1 MADHFGFTKL
11 LVTDLEVSARF
22 YSTVFGFEE
31 HGRVQSQIAD
41 RKIAEIIF
49 KPDAPGASG
58 FVLLHFEGVTSP
70 SSDEVILGFVTDD
83 LSELVRR
90 VEGAGGT
97 VTAPPRKMPE
107 HGITVA
113 FVNDNEGHL
122 IEVVEMLPRTD

>member
-1 MADHFGFTKL
+1 MVDHFGFTKL
-11 LVTDLEVSARF
+11 LVTDLEASARF
-22 YSTVFGFEE
+22 YATVFGLEE
-31 HGRVQSQIAD
+31 HGRVQGEIAD
-41 RKIAEIIF
+41 RKISEIIF

-58 FVLLHFEGVTSP
+58 FVLLHFDGVTSP
-70 SSDEVILGFVTDD
+70 SSDEVILGFVTGD
-83 LSELVRR
+83 LSALVRR

-122 IEVVEMLPRTD
+122 IEAVERLPGS

>member
-1 MADHFGFTKL
+1 MTDHFGFTKL

-22 YSTVFGFEE
+22 YTTVFGLEE
-31 HGRVQSQIAD
+31 HGRVQSEIAD
-41 RKIAEIIF
+41 RKISEIIF

-58 FVLLHFEGVTSP
+58 FVLLHFDGVTSP

-83 LSELVRR
+83 LSQLVSR

-97 VTAPPRKMPE
+97 VTAPPRKMHE
-107 HGITVA
+107 HGIIVA

-122 IEVVEMLPRTD
+122 IEAVEMLPRP

>member
-11 LVTDLEVSARF
+11 LVTDLEVSSRF

-41 RKIAEIIF
+41 RNIAEIIF